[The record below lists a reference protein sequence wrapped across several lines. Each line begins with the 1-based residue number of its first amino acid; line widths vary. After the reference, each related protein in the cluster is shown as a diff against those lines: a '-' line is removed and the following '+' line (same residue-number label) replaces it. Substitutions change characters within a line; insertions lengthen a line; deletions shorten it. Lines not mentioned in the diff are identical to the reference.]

1 MDRTVILLFGGQSNE
16 RLVSLASAQNMAI
29 AISPTFLWFWS
40 ADKSIYELDISELL
54 HHKNPFTE
62 ELIPTKKPKYSSI
75 NEAITAAKALNG
87 LFVLGLH
94 GGMGEDGRLQKL
106 LEEAHLPYTGSDAE
120 TSRIAFDK
128 ALTKSYAEKAGLTVA
143 PHRGVNF
150 NAQEHGLTDILACLK
165 EWGPIIMKPS
175 CGGSSLGLKK
185 ISSNDDIKL
194 ALEELSL
201 HPNDDYL
208 LEKMLVGRE
217 FTVGVID
224 QGADGICALP
234 VTEIVVEKNKDFDYA
249 GKYLGQGTKE
259 VTPANIDDD
268 LSNALKKNALLAHTS
283 LKLFGYS
290 RSDFIVAN
298 NGIYFLEINT
308 LPGLTKSSLIPQQL
322 HEQGIEISDFLACQ
336 IALAQKRLALTGTVI
351 ADR

>member
-1 MDRTVILLFGGQSNE
+1 MDRTVILLFGGESNE
-16 RLVSLASAQNMAI
+16 RLVSVASAQNMAI
-29 AISPTFLWFWS
+29 AINPTILWFW
-40 ADKSIYELDISELL
+40 AVDGTIFELDFAELL

-62 ELIPTKKPKYSSI
+62 ELIPSKKPKYSSI
-75 NEAITAAKALNG
+75 NEAIIAAKVLNG

-94 GGMGEDGRLQKL
+94 GGMGEDGRLQTM
-106 LEEAHLPYTGSDAE
+106 LEEAHIPYTGSDAK

-128 ALTKSYAEKAGLTVA
+128 ALTKYHAKNAGLAVT
-143 PHRGVNF
+143 PHRVVNV
-150 NAQEHGLTDILACLK
+150 NAQEHGLSDILACLK
-165 EWGPIIMKPS
+165 EWGPVIMKP
-175 CGGSSLGLKK
+175 CRGGSSLGLKK
-185 ISSNDDIKL
+185 ITSNDDIKP
-194 ALEELSL
+194 ALEELSA

-208 LEKMLVGRE
+208 LEKLLIGQE
-217 FTVGVID
+217 YTVGVID
-224 QGADGICALP
+224 QGDNGICALP
-234 VTEIVVEKNKDFDYA
+234 VTEIVIEKDKDFDYA

-259 VTPANIDDD
+259 ITPANIDDG
-268 LSNALKKNALLAHTS
+268 LATALKKNALLAHTA

-298 NGIYFLEINT
+298 NEIYFLEINT

-336 IALAQKRLALTGTVI
+336 IALAKKRLALTDTVI